1 MIISK
6 DNYQNI
12 FQVSRLKIKIIFQ
25 INFDSSANDFR
36 IYRAC
41 QSSWMGALEGSHV
54 GENRMGHLQ

>member
-25 INFDSSANDFR
+25 INFDGAANDFR
-36 IYRAC
+36 I
-41 QSSWMGALEGSHV
+41 EHV
-54 GENRMGHLQ
+54 EAHRWAPLKHIGKNRMGHL